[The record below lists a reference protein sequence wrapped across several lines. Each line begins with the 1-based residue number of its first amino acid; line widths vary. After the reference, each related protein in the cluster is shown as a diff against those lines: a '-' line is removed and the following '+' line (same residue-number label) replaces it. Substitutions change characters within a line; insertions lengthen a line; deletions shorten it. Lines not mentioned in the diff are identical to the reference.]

1 MSPGRVA
8 GRRFKADGNNPQ
20 QQKIVENVR
29 NYLHVF
35 LKLCKED
42 QANPTR
48 KPSLKAL
55 DGCEKTL
62 HAVWKRAA
70 RKAGAKRA
78 AAAPVQPSM
87 AAEKMLK
94 WGFLKRSER
103 WLAVPEANQGADL
116 AVYTQPPG
124 ADQKPLSGS
133 VEITFKLRDCRCAK
147 ESEEGP
153 LAFSITE
160 DATGARAVFQAETED
175 QFNRWWTRI
184 ADSAQPAKRPRIAAA
199 AAPAPP
205 QPQAPPPPPDGTAV
219 AAPIKVEPPEPS
231 GPPVPSSAPP
241 EPSGPP
247 APPAPPP

>member
-70 RKAGAKRA
+70 RKASAKRSA
-78 AAAPVQPSM
+78 AVQPHM

-94 WGFLKRSER
+94 
-103 WLAVPEANQGADL
+103 
-116 AVYTQPPG
+116 
-124 ADQKPLSGS
+124 
-133 VEITFKLRDCRCAK
+133 
-147 ESEEGP
+147 
-153 LAFSITE
+153 
-160 DATGARAVFQAETED
+160 
-175 QFNRWWTRI
+175 
-184 ADSAQPAKRPRIAAA
+184 
-199 AAPAPP
+199 
-205 QPQAPPPPPDGTAV
+205 
-219 AAPIKVEPPEPS
+219 
-231 GPPVPSSAPP
+231 
-241 EPSGPP
+241 
-247 APPAPPP
+247 